1 MPLAPPMP
9 ALLAATALVT
19 LAGGC
24 SERLD
29 PTPPPGPERGR
40 QLLSQYHCG
49 TCHTIPGVAG
59 ARGTRA
65 VTLQGIGQRSYL
77 AGQVPHTE
85 AQLVQWI
92 VDPASLV
99 PHTTMPSMGV
109 SPADARDMAA
119 YLRSLR

>member
-1 MPLAPPMP
+1 MP
-9 ALLAATALVT
+9 APLFAAVLAAALLL

-40 QLLSQYHCG
+40 QLLTQYHCG

-59 ARGTRA
+59 ARGTLA
-65 VTLQGIGQRSYL
+65 VTLQGIGARSYL
-77 AGQVPHTE
+77 AGQIPHDEE
-85 AQLVQWI
+85 ALVQWI

-99 PHTTMPSMGV
+99 PHTAMPRMGV
-109 SPADARDMAA
+109 SPEDARDIAA